1 VITSTFENV
10 IEINSDPTKKIDAQV
25 GDKTGADLL
34 AFPPRARARGAKTPS
49 GANLTSSPGERPD
62 SLNKNSSPERNQ
74 GATFTL
80 AKNRTERSGL
90 QMPM

>member
-34 AFPPRARARGAKTPS
+34 AFPRARVR
-49 GANLTSSPGERPD
+49 EV
-62 SLNKNSSPERNQ
+62 Q
-74 GATFTL
+74 TL
-80 AKNRTERSGL
+80 HPVRT
-90 QMPM
+90 